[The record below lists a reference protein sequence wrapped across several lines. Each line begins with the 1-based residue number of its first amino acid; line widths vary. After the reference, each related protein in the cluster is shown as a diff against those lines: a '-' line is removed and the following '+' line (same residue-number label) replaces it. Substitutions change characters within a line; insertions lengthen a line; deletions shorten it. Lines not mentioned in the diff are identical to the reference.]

1 MESPFNQ
8 RYWKTTSQLS
18 HNSSINQQFAGCD
31 LSFFSLNALPWKT
44 PFKPKSMQFSEQQRT
59 TPLREQPTLHHDK
72 ISTFPQQASDISSI
86 FFDHTRQQQQHSIRT
101 LWTAPFSSLNWPE
114 EENFLW
120 MVWFLE
126 SPPTPP
132 PPPTGALSR
141 TPHPLLHWVLSLM
154 RSQLYEGL
162 TLFRNTHRPPHQHFI
177 GSNNRGRYSQTSYET
192 PVPIIANGVSRNSNL
207 HINLLSTV
215 TS

>member
-1 MESPFNQ
+1 MRGGKSILEFLFSFSSSDLSHSALDENQLGFHSEISPFRRTVGRRLYMEMLINMNTQSKFFDSQTFVSGNLSLMESPFNQ

-59 TPLREQPTLHHDK
+59 TPLREQPTLHRDK

-101 LWTAPFSSLNWPE
+101 L
-114 EENFLW
+114 
-120 MVWFLE
+120 
-126 SPPTPP
+126 
-132 PPPTGALSR
+132 
-141 TPHPLLHWVLSLM
+141 
-154 RSQLYEGL
+154 
-162 TLFRNTHRPPHQHFI
+162 
-177 GSNNRGRYSQTSYET
+177 
-192 PVPIIANGVSRNSNL
+192 
-207 HINLLSTV
+207 
-215 TS
+215 